1 MKKKLILLILLG
13 IIAVLLLRG
22 CKSLVNEI
30 TQGEEPGLDNTREK
44 MYQDLDQF
52 QRELEERFAY
62 LKVNNVD
69 YKTAVHSV
77 RDKVTNGISMDEF
90 GIELRKIIGLFID
103 CHASVTGFSYGEGFL
118 PFLVEPIGDRYVAFW
133 PDHSGFIEPSF
144 PFITKID
151 DINIDDWCTYL
162 KPLIPKGS
170 PQYVKIHALRILEYL
185 QFARTLVG
193 LEQSSHLTVELE
205 SKDRST
211 RKSLQ
216 LSVSDQLLYP
226 AAWPDSNSHIM
237 AGNIGYLRITGW
249 GEGAFAEVAT
259 WMPQFRD
266 TDGLII
272 DIRHNPGGTRNVL
285 RDLYPY
291 FVKESEKPRI
301 AGVAKYRLYSG
312 FGPDHLESRHMYP
325 RDWSGWTSAEQ
336 NAITEFMQTVKPEW
350 DVPAD
355 EFSDWHFWVL
365 SKKSNAGAY
374 DYTKP
379 VVFLMDQR
387 CFSASDVILSS
398 VKGMPNITLVGS
410 SSGGGSGAAISTNL
424 KNSQF
429 KLRLSSM
436 ASFQSS
442 GKLFDSR
449 GVDPDIFMEPVPG
462 HFLENGPAQILELAI
477 QIISNNTLLQD

>member
-1 MKKKLILLILLG
+1 MKKKLILLILPG
-13 IIAVLLLRG
+13 IIAVLFLIG
-22 CKSLVNEI
+22 CKSLIKEV
-30 TQGEEPGLDNTREK
+30 TKGEEPGLDNTREK
-44 MYQDLDQF
+44 LYQDLDQF

-62 LKVNNVD
+62 LKANNVD
-69 YKTAVHSV
+69 YKTALHSV
-77 RDKVTNGISMDEF
+77 RDMVTNGISMDEL

-103 CHASVTGFSYGEGFL
+103 CHASVTGFSYTEGFL
-118 PFLVEPIGDRYVAFW
+118 PFLVEPIGDSYVAFW

-151 DINIDDWCTYL
+151 DINIDDWCIYL
-162 KPLIPKGS
+162 KPLIPQGT
-170 PQYVKIHALRILEYL
+170 PQYVKIHALRILGYL
-185 QFARTLVG
+185 QFARTMVG

-226 AAWPDSNSHIM
+226 VAWPDSNSHIM

-249 GEGAFAEVAT
+249 GEEAFAEVAA
-259 WMPQFRD
+259 WMPQFHD

-301 AGVAKYRLYSG
+301 AGVAKYRLYSE

-325 RDWSGWTSAEQ
+325 QHWSGWTSAEQ
-336 NAITEFMQTVKPEW
+336 NAITEFMQTFKPEW
-350 DVPAD
+350 DVPGD

-365 SKKSNAGAY
+365 SKRSNPGAY

-398 VKGMPNITLVGS
+398 VKGMPNVTLVGS

-449 GVDPDIFMEPVPG
+449 GVDPDIFIEPVPG
-462 HFLENGPAQILELAI
+462 HFLENGPDQILELAI
-477 QIISNNTLLQD
+477 QIISNNTLQQD